1 MGNDTP
7 KYLNTGDTPIFNK
20 RNNLYGLNLQRGKHL
35 ADIIIVEGYMDVIS
49 LYKAG
54 VTNAVA
60 SLGTALTQ
68 QQARLIKRYVP
79 EGLYKLRR

>member
-1 MGNDTP
+1 
-7 KYLNTGDTPIFNK
+7 
-20 RNNLYGLNLQRGKHL
+20 
-35 ADIIIVEGYMDVIS
+35 MDVIS

-79 EGLYKLRR
+79 KVYISYDGDSAGQNATHAGWHSARRNHRRSLYKPWARSA